1 MAWGLLGYI
10 MRVKLRICICFHLA
24 LVKVIELIPGLVH
37 RLAFEV
43 LNADECTSGRLVQ
56 RWLLGD

>member
-10 MRVKLRICICFHLA
+10 MRVKLRICIYFHLA

-37 RLAFEV
+37 RLAF
-43 LNADECTSGRLVQ
+43 
-56 RWLLGD
+56 